1 MNLEELT
8 NKVNNGDYEGKL
20 EMPKK
25 PLGYDDK
32 NYIYHKNNK
41 KSVNKAIRTR
51 KVNEYEMAMNKY
63 QKENEDLVMQ
73 FYNDLI
79 EVIREET
86 NVSLLK
92 AQEIVN
98 KFYKEGAE
106 ENYNE
111 LEKIKLAKFAI
122 DILNTRDRR

>member
-41 KSVNKAIRTR
+41 KSVNKAI
-51 KVNEYEMAMNKY
+51 
-63 QKENEDLVMQ
+63 
-73 FYNDLI
+73 
-79 EVIREET
+79 
-86 NVSLLK
+86 
-92 AQEIVN
+92 
-98 KFYKEGAE
+98 
-106 ENYNE
+106 
-111 LEKIKLAKFAI
+111 
-122 DILNTRDRR
+122 

>member
-51 KVNEYEMAMNKY
+51 KV
-63 QKENEDLVMQ
+63 NEDLVMQ